1 MPSTSTVI
9 AATAPLDL
17 LTGTGRPAA
26 EKSSSA
32 ITAAPSWYQSRFSVT
47 LPPPSGPTDRR
58 RTVTNAVT
66 NGLAPLLGGVDVGI
80 GLLQVLNSTASL
92 TVGPSVAPA
101 DNEDDGYLPSKT
113 VSDPLA
119 TAAVALTLRNGKAT
133 WGTGQELWLCLLD
146 PDEDGLVE
154 REVLTAGGKRGSSRY
169 DFLVLWSATG
179 ATGAA
184 EEPAQS
190 RSGAANDDGGG
201 FEVSVTGGGGAGGST
216 VARGAAGE
224 GLGRG
229 LGPSGGHV
237 VGELRPLNE
246 FSAARQK
253 ALNEVR
259 GAVLFSRVWYVLHGN
274 LFIVPSVP
282 YDRVRH
288 LRQVCYT

>member
-1 MPSTSTVI
+1 M
-9 AATAPLDL
+9 
-17 LTGTGRPAA
+17 
-26 EKSSSA
+26 
-32 ITAAPSWYQSRFSVT
+32 
-47 LPPPSGPTDRR
+47 
-58 RTVTNAVT
+58 T
-66 NGLAPLLGGVDVGI
+66 NGLAPLLSGVDVGI

-101 DNEDDGYLPSKT
+101 DNEDDGYLPSET
-113 VSDPLA
+113 VYDPPA
-119 TAAVALTLRNGKAT
+119 AAAVALTLRDGQAT

-146 PDEDGLVE
+146 LDEDGLVE
-154 REVLTAGGKRGSSRY
+154 REVTAGGKRGSNRY

-184 EEPAQS
+184 EELTQS

-201 FEVSVTGGGGAGGST
+201 VEVSVIGGGGTGGST
-216 VARGAAGE
+216 VARGAAAE

-246 FSAARQK
+246 FSEARQE

-259 GAVLFSRVWYVLHGN
+259 GAVLFSRAWCTIFAAIYSWFRVVLFLAEYGICAPG
-274 LFIVPSVP
+274 LRLYTKLILQFQESFRCSTFCSVG
-282 YDRVRH
+282 
-288 LRQVCYT
+288 